1 MKVRSIIS
9 RTALAA
15 IAASAACLTAGTAV
29 AQEATPSEPF
39 GEARLIPVDV
49 SISVG
54 MHGDRYW
61 DGHRYWAH
69 DEWAHRHPHDRDPWN
84 HDDRRVPP
92 HDIDPHRY

>member
-15 IAASAACLTAGTAV
+15 VVAGGAWLAAGGAFAH
-29 AQEATPSEPF
+29 EAPPPAPY
-39 GEARLIPVDV
+39 GDARLIPVDV
-49 SISVG
+49 SINVG

-69 DEWAHRHPHDRDPWN
+69 DEWAHRHPHERDPWQ
-84 HDDRRVPP
+84 HDDRRMPP
-92 HDIDPHRY
+92 RDGEPHRY